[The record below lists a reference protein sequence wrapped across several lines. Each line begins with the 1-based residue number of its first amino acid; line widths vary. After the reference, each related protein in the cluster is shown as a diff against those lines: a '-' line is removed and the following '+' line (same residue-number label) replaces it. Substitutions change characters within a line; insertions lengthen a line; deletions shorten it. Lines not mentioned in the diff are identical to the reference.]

1 MKYSRWNRT
10 IKSLA
15 DVIEHANEIKAAQD
29 RMNAHDRDEADN
41 ELALIADMLH
51 LMGKEIQFFPDS
63 ERNFKAHLMNL
74 PA

>member
-29 RMNAHDRDEADN
+29 RMTAHDRDEADN

-51 LMGKEIQFFPDS
+51 LMGKEIQFFPDN
-63 ERNFKAHLMNL
+63 EGNFKAHLMNL